1 MDLAIDVGNTL
12 TKFGLGEGGEIL
24 SSYEF
29 QTEPSRRRDEIR
41 SRILGFLDGKKPG
54 KAILSSVVPSLLGEY
69 KEALQGISGRLI
81 VLGPG
86 LKTGLVLHVENP
98 REVGSDLVA
107 GAYAAKSLFG
117 KNLFIADF
125 GTATKYIYL
134 DQEARFA
141 GLSIAPGLEISAKA
155 LSKDASAL
163 PEVPLEIPPSPVGR
177 NTVHCMQSGILYGRA
192 YECLG
197 FLDSFSKEAGVALRP
212 ILTGGNARHILPL
225 LPGFE
230 HEENLV
236 LKGLLLIGEGF
247 SL

>member
-69 KEALQGISGRLI
+69 KEALQGISRRLI

-117 KNLFIADF
+117 KSLFIADF

-197 FLDSFSKEAGVALRP
+197 FLESFSKEAGVALRP
-212 ILTGGNARHILPL
+212 ILTGGNARHLLPL
-225 LPGFE
+225 LPEFE
-230 HEENLV
+230 LEENLV

>member
-29 QTEPSRRRDEIR
+29 QTEPSRRRDELR
-41 SRILGFLDGKKPG
+41 SRILAFLAGERPR

-69 KEALQGISGRLI
+69 RAALEGIAGRLI

-134 DQEARFA
+134 DQQTRFA

-155 LSKDASAL
+155 LSKDEETAVL
-163 PEVPLEIPPSPVGR
+163 NV
-177 NTVHCMQSGILYGRA
+177 VHA
-192 YECLG
+192 YEVLLTRG
-197 FLDSFSKEAGVALRP
+197 IRGTYVFALD
-212 ILTGGNARHILPL
+212 
-225 LPGFE
+225 
-230 HEENLV
+230 EEV
-236 LKGLLLIGEGF
+236 REFLKGLLPSE
-247 SL
+247 S

>member
-1 MDLAIDVGNTL
+1 MDIAIDVGNTL
-12 TKFGLGEGGEIL
+12 TKFGLGEGGEISL
-24 SSYEF
+24 SYEF
-29 QTEPSRRRDEIR
+29 QTEPSRRRDELR
-41 SRILGFLDGKKPG
+41 ARILAFLGERKPR

-69 KEALQGISGRLI
+69 RAALEGVAGRLL

-86 LKTGLVLHVENP
+86 LKTGLALHVENP
-98 REVGSDLVA
+98 KEVGSDLVA
-107 GAYAAKSLFG
+107 GAFAAKSLFG

-134 DQEARFA
+134 DGEGRFA

-163 PEVPLEIPPSPVGR
+163 PEVPLEIPPSPIGR
-177 NTVHCMQSGILYGRA
+177 NTVSCMQSGILYGRA

-197 FLDSFSKEAGVALRP
+197 FLESFSKEAGVSLRP

-225 LPGFE
+225 LPEF
-230 HEENLV
+230 HFEENLV
-236 LKGLLLIGEGF
+236 LKGLFLIGEGF

>member
-29 QTEPSRRRDEIR
+29 QTEPSRRRDELR
-41 SRILGFLDGKKPG
+41 SRILGFLDNKKPG

-69 KEALQGISGRLI
+69 KEALRGIPGRLI

-117 KNLFIADF
+117 SNLFIADF

-163 PEVPLEIPPSPVGR
+163 PEVTLDLPPSPIGR

-192 YECLG
+192 YECRG
-197 FLDSFSKEAGVALRP
+197 FLESFSREAGVPLRA
-212 ILTGGNARHILPL
+212 ILTGGNARHLLPL
-225 LPGFE
+225 LPEFE
-230 HEENLV
+230 LEENLV
-236 LKGLLLIGEGF
+236 LKGLLLIGERYPA
-247 SL
+247 